1 MEGAEE
7 EAWGRTDGEASEP
20 APPAVRCLWNETS
33 GSAEL
38 SGSVSLDGRKDCR
51 FGRALLIAKKL
62 FLGAVRNARNWRC
75 QIHHI
80 DMLPTIYRNY
90 TATGSHRA
98 ASISHN
104 QAPKARAFG
113 SGLGLPRCKPEP

>member
-1 MEGAEE
+1 MEGAVEGAVE

-20 APPAVRCLWNETS
+20 TPPAVRCLWNETS

-62 FLGAVRNARNWRC
+62 FLGAVRNARHRRC

-80 DMLPTIYRNY
+80 NALPTIYRNY
-90 TATGSHRA
+90 TATGSHRLQPRGHYLPT
-98 ASISHN
+98 IRRRK
-104 QAPKARAFG
+104 P
-113 SGLGLPRCKPEP
+113 GL

>member
-1 MEGAEE
+1 MEG
-7 EAWGRTDGEASEP
+7 AWGRTDGEASEEP
-20 APPAVRCLWNETS
+20 APPTVSLRFLWKETS

-62 FLGAVRNARNWRC
+62 FLGAVRNARHWRC

-98 ASISHN
+98 ASISLN

-113 SGLGLPRCKPEP
+113 SGSGLPRCKPEP